1 MTERK
6 SGESGSREFDKTLE
20 LLTSLVNGSLKDFNE
35 VGKDLSALQTENEN
49 IVSNFQELSSI
60 IKEERHLYNELAVKV
75 ARLEARCESMD
86 KSVLK
91 AKALVEDKDKA
102 KADAVHTASITGKW
116 QFIISTTTGV
126 IALIT
131 TLLMHFL
138 K

>member
-35 VGKDLSALQTENEN
+35 VGKDLSVLQTENEN
-49 IVSNFQELSSI
+49 IVSNFKELSSI

-86 KSVLK
+86 KSVSKTK
-91 AKALVEDKDKA
+91 AFVEDKDKA
-102 KADAVHTASITGKW
+102 KADAAHTASITGKW

-131 TLLMHFL
+131 TILMHFL